1 MSINFRKSARS
12 SRIGA
17 REGGSSADPG
27 NPRGPPTVYACDV
40 VSYSRSPP
48 RCRRRAPVRWP
59 TEPQADG
66 PAAGVQFIPRTEKIC
81 GQYGCFECYDIFCE
95 RCETK
100 DRRIIELEMRAADM
114 ARHVQTLYSKLQ
126 RTPQGGASGG
136 SPGAASPS
144 AGTALAG
151 QPFATTRSP
160 VLEDPHRGAYIAQ
173 TDYYA
178 VNATPDKRY

>member
-1 MSINFRKSARS
+1 MESGPIS
-12 SRIGA
+12 
-17 REGGSSADPG
+17 GGGGGGGEA
-27 NPRGPPTVYACDV
+27 PR
-40 VSYSRSPP
+40 
-48 RCRRRAPVRWP
+48 
-59 TEPQADG
+59 
-66 PAAGVQFIPRTEKIC
+66 AAGGAPQHGGPQMVPPPGYKFTPRTEKIC
-81 GQYGCFECYDIFCE
+81 GQRGCFERYDIFCE

-114 ARHVQTLYSKLQ
+114 ARHVQTLYSKQQ
-126 RTPQGGASGG
+126 RTPQGGAPGG

>member
-1 MSINFRKSARS
+1 MAGIRPVP
-12 SRIGA
+12 
-17 REGGSSADPG
+17 GGG
-27 NPRGPPTVYACDV
+27 
-40 VSYSRSPP
+40 RSPQGGGGGGGGGEAP
-48 RCRRRAPVRWP
+48 R
-59 TEPQADG
+59 
-66 PAAGVQFIPRTEKIC
+66 AAGGASQYGGPSGHRLMVPPPGYKFIPRTEKIC

-126 RTPQGGASGG
+126 RTPQGGATGGPG

-144 AGTALAG
+144 SGTALAG

-178 VNATPDKRY
+178 VNAIPDKR